1 MKQRKFLLKIGL
13 IAAVVPVLAYAYEFG
28 PDPRRTGA
36 PGDSGTC
43 LGSGCHTGTALN
55 TGGGSIKITDGSGA
69 ALTTYT
75 PGVKQRIKVQIT
87 DAAKAKFGFE
97 FTARL
102 ASNLSNGQA
111 GDFITVDALT
121 QTLCDDGSPK
131 NNGGSCGK
139 FPVQFIE
146 HTQAGYA
153 ASTNGGYTYQFDWTP
168 PAAASAGSVTLYA
181 AGLGGPAGAANQSNA
196 NVYTTNVT
204 LTPAATNPNAPSIT
218 AGGVV
223 PVYSSSTT
231 IQPGNWF
238 SIYGA
243 NLAAATTVWNND
255 FPTSLGGTTVNVNG
269 KPAYLWFVSAGQIN
283 AQAPDDTATGTV
295 PFTVTTAN
303 GTATTTVTLAP
314 SAPSLLLLGD
324 GKHATGIIVTPDGSG
339 SQAGG
344 VYDLLG
350 PSTLGAGFRGAK
362 KGEPVALYGVGLG
375 PTVAPVPAGKFFSG
389 ATLTTTL
396 PTVTLGGVSVKV
408 DFAGIVG
415 AGLYQIN
422 FSVPQN
428 VGSGEQTILATI
440 NGVTTQANITIPIQ

>member
-1 MKQRKFLLKIGL
+1 MKKHKFLLKIGL
-13 IAAVVPVLAYAYEFG
+13 IAAVVPVLVYAYQFG

-36 PGDSGTC
+36 PGDQGTC
-43 LGSGCHTGTALN
+43 LGSGCHTGTLN
-55 TGGGSIKITDGSGA
+55 SGGGSVKITDGNGA

-102 ASNLSNGQA
+102 ATNLSNGQA
-111 GDFITVDALT
+111 GDFSTADGLT
-121 QTLCDDGSPK
+121 QTICEDGSNK
-131 NNGGSCGK
+131 NNGAACSSK

-146 HTQAGYA
+146 HTQNGYA

-168 PAAASAGSVTLYA
+168 PAAGAGSVTLYA
-181 AGLGGPAGAANQSNA
+181 AGLGGPAGAANQNNA
-196 NVYTTNVT
+196 NVYTTNIT
-204 LTPAATNPNAPSIT
+204 LTPATANPNAPSIST
-218 AGGVV
+218 GGVV

-238 SIYGA
+238 SIYGT
-243 NLAAATTVWNND
+243 NLAAATTIWNND
-255 FPTSLGGTTVNVNG
+255 FPTSLGGTSVSVNG
-269 KPAYLWFVSAGQIN
+269 KPAYLWFVSGGQIN

-303 GTATTTVTLAP
+303 GTASTTVTLAQA
-314 SAPSLLLLGD
+314 APSLLLLPD

-339 SQAGG
+339 SQTGG

-350 PSTLGAGFRGAK
+350 PSATGAGFRGAK

-375 PTVAPVPAGKFFSG
+375 PTVAPAPAGKLFTGGS
-389 ATLTTTL
+389 AATTTL
-396 PTVTLGGVSVKV
+396 PTVTLGGVNVKV
-408 DFAGIVG
+408 DFAGIVA

-428 VGSGEQTILATI
+428 VGSGEQPIQATI